1 MCDWKGLLNWSLK
14 YQDGTHPSQF
24 KEMSK
29 EDREFIEKAFE
40 SVTLNEMKEIW
51 KILDTIKTP
60 EGNSEKEISERI
72 ELLELMS
79 NYIDGP
85 ENARNIVRGKRFNEI
100 ISHFFE
106 AKNKKIKIEFGRI
119 ITQMTQNDGFIQK
132 AAMNEGI
139 FKFLEELN
147 ETNDQDLI
155 NMYIYLLTGILYG
168 DECEVRKY
176 FIEKLDG
183 IILLFNLLIK
193 QEKNYK
199 NEKRLLNI
207 FNDLTKINDN
217 NAKKEM
223 EENRQM
229 ALKKMK
235 EIKMENKFLNLMS
248 EFKYDNKKNI
258 DIIHVIFDDI
268 INILELY
275 ENNNSQI
282 FDRIKEMNKEI
293 MESKELNDEEKKEEK
308 MFLIHVIKRIK
319 ERQNYLNSNSNNNN
333 NNNENNKEIKLIGGK
348 ESMRI
353 ELKK

>member
-51 KILDTIKTP
+51 KILDIVKTP
-60 EGNSEKEISERI
+60 EGNSEKEISERV

-85 ENARNIVRGKRFNEI
+85 ENARNIIRGKRFNEI

-106 AKNKKIKIEFGRI
+106 SKNKKVKIEYGRI
-119 ITQMTQNDGFIQK
+119 ITQMAQNDGYIQK
-132 AAMNEGI
+132 AAMSEGI
-139 FKFLEELN
+139 FKFLQELN
-147 ETNDQDLI
+147 DTQDQELI
-155 NMYIYLLTGILYG
+155 NMYIYLLTGILFG

-193 QEKNYK
+193 QEKIYK

-207 FNDLTKINDN
+207 FNDLTKINDS
-217 NAKKEM
+217 NAKEGM
-223 EENRQM
+223 EEVRQL
-229 ALKKMK
+229 AIKKMK
-235 EIKMENKFLNLMS
+235 EINMEKKFLNLILD
-248 EFKYDNKKNI
+248 FKYDNKKNI
-258 DIIHVIFDDI
+258 DIIHIIFDDI

-275 ENNNSQI
+275 ENDISQI
-282 FDRIKEMNKEI
+282 FDRIKSMNKEI

-308 MFLIHVIKRIK
+308 MFLIQVIKRIK
-319 ERQNYLNSNSNNNN
+319 ERQKFLNTNSNNDNKD
-333 NNNENNKEIKLIGGK
+333 NNKMETKLIGGK

>member
-51 KILDTIKTP
+51 KILDIVKTP
-60 EGNSEKEISERI
+60 EGNSEKEISERV

-85 ENARNIVRGKRFNEI
+85 ENARNIIRGKRFNEI

-106 AKNKKIKIEFGRI
+106 SKNKKVKIEYGRI
-119 ITQMTQNDGFIQK
+119 ITQMTQNDGYIQK
-132 AAMNEGI
+132 AAMSEGI
-139 FKFLEELN
+139 FKFLQELN
-147 ETNDQDLI
+147 DTQDQELI
-155 NMYIYLLTGILYG
+155 NMYIYLLTGILFG

-193 QEKNYK
+193 QEKIYK

-207 FNDLTKINDN
+207 FNDLTKINDS
-217 NAKKEM
+217 NAKEGM
-223 EENRQM
+223 EEVRQL
-229 ALKKMK
+229 AIKKMK
-235 EIKMENKFLNLMS
+235 EINMEKKFLNLIL

-258 DIIHVIFDDI
+258 DIIHIIFDDI

-275 ENNNSQI
+275 ENDISQI
-282 FDRIKEMNKEI
+282 FDRIKSMNKEI

-308 MFLIHVIKRIK
+308 MFLIQVIKRIK
-319 ERQNYLNSNSNNNN
+319 ERQKFLNTNSNNNDN
-333 NNNENNKEIKLIGGK
+333 KDNNKMETKLIGGK